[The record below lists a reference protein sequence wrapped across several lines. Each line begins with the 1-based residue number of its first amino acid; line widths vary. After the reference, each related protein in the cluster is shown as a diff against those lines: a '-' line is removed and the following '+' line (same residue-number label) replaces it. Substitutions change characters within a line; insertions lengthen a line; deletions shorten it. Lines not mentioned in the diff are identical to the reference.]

1 MMKRK
6 ILHVDM
12 DAFFAAVEQLD
23 NPELRGKAVIV
34 GSSSE
39 RGVVAT
45 CSYEARV
52 FGIHSAMS
60 GPVAKRLCPHA
71 IFVRGNHT
79 RYSQVSKEVFTI
91 IEGLA
96 NTIEKVSIDEAYIDI
111 TDLYQSP
118 LYVAKAIKQAV
129 YEATGLTISVGIS
142 YNKFLAKLASDW
154 NKPDGLF
161 EIKEEDLVALLDDLP
176 IIKVHGLGKKSVARL
191 NRIGIFTIKDLKKY
205 SVESLSAWLGE
216 QWAKEVYN
224 RIRGIDERPVGNNR
238 DRKSFGKETTFH
250 QDSDDTVFLYAIL
263 KDYAVELVAQLKKKE
278 LVAKTVTIKVKFED
292 FETITRSHSMEIHT
306 DDQTLIME
314 TLQLIFNKIYFR
326 KKVRLIGVTLGNVI
340 EATAVQMSLFDLYS

>member
-23 NPELRGKAVIV
+23 HPELRGKAVIV

-71 IFVRGNHT
+71 IFVRGNHA

-191 NRIGIFTIKDLKKY
+191 NRIGIFTIKDLENILLK
-205 SVESLSAWLGE
+205 VCQLGL
-216 QWAKEVYN
+216 A
-224 RIRGIDERPVGNNR
+224 NNGL
-238 DRKSFGKETTFH
+238 RKFTIAFG
-250 QDSDDTVFLYAIL
+250 V
-263 KDYAVELVAQLKKKE
+263 
-278 LVAKTVTIKVKFED
+278 
-292 FETITRSHSMEIHT
+292 
-306 DDQTLIME
+306 
-314 TLQLIFNKIYFR
+314 
-326 KKVRLIGVTLGNVI
+326 
-340 EATAVQMSLFDLYS
+340 